1 MRSTL
6 KKLTIDASGL
16 KKQWLALTQ
25 NEVVQA
31 EAALKSRGLPTAPAA
46 ADNAAEEGCEH
57 LPPGGIGGDTSNV
70 SKFLRE
76 ICCLPLFNPEV

>member
-1 MRSTL
+1 MYFTRAVRSTPE
-6 KKLTIDASGL
+6 KLTIDASGL

-57 LPPGGIGGDTSNV
+57 LPPGGIGGGHV
-70 SKFLRE
+70 KCIE
-76 ICCLPLFNPEV
+76 IPPGNML